1 MGPIAGPVKSTH
13 SPFKTMRDQY
23 GYVDPR
29 FDQVA
34 RDNVLRVSLAALP
47 LYGESM
53 AVASDPLL
61 ALLTPIVG
69 LDAGEEES
77 PLTRA
82 GESLNRLGD
91 IISAVYT
98 HSHEDLTHGGANG
111 AVELA
116 AHEWTH
122 TITIEARLLS
132 EALRLFENEQIT
144 LSLSRSQYAGEPT
157 PWRAI
162 ALYGSGGNENI
173 AIIPPIEGH
182 DGTTGKCNDRQPL
195 PAFPLQLP
203 EPFAPFNPSELEDD
217 ETYYVAVRG
226 TDKWI
231 VTVADWGDDGD
242 FYITGAIDRPLFP
255 FLNPSEIPSLY
266 FCQWGLL
273 SAKDLD
279 DLLTG
284 IPYRLA

>member
-1 MGPIAGPVKSTH
+1 
-13 SPFKTMRDQY
+13 MRDQY

-29 FDQVA
+29 FDQLV
-34 RDNVLRVSLAALP
+34 RDNLMMVSLATMP

-53 AVASDPLL
+53 AVAATP
-61 ALLTPIVG
+61 AFAVLTPILG
-69 LDAGEEES
+69 LQSEEEVS
-77 PLTRA
+77 LTRVGHAYKTA
-82 GESLNRLGD
+82 GDSLAAIYSFGEAD
-91 IISAVYT
+91 PHGSAN
-98 HSHEDLTHGGANG
+98 EL
-111 AVELA
+111 VELA
-116 AHEWTH
+116 SREWTH
-122 TITIEARLLS
+122 QVTVNAQILS
-132 EALRLFENEQIT
+132 KALSLFESEQVT
-144 LSLSRSQYAGEPT
+144 LALVRSQYAGEPD
-157 PWRAI
+157 PWQVI

-231 VTVADWGDDGD
+231 VTVADWDDDGD

-255 FLNPSEIPSLY
+255 FLNPSEIPSLH
-266 FCQWGLL
+266 CCRWGLL

-279 DLLTG
+279 DLLAG